1 MRAVAARRSPPLR
14 GTPLL
19 PVWAGPGWR
28 ARGAGSVIGQTEE
41 DRAVRTA
48 FTSSSPHRPDV
59 LVHVVAPP
67 VTGPGTRVTIVLH
80 GTERNAEEYS
90 AQWAEWAARHDRVVL
105 APRFDR
111 ASWPGA
117 HGYVLGGVL
126 DPGDAPRPRASRS
139 FTALTELHHQARE
152 RFGLADERFD
162 VWGHS
167 AGAQFVHRYLLFEP
181 AAPVRTAIAANAG
194 WYTLPDLHLPFP
206 YGLAHP
212 ALHLTAADVA
222 AWVRRP
228 LVLMRGAADVHRD
241 EHLRITC
248 AADTQGSHR
257 FARAATMYRA
267 GHAAAHGCRWRL
279 LDVPGAAHDF
289 AAMAPAAQELLA

>member
-1 MRAVAARRSPPLR
+1 M
-14 GTPLL
+14 
-19 PVWAGPGWR
+19 
-28 ARGAGSVIGQTEE
+28 IGQAEE

-80 GTERNAEEYS
+80 GTERNAEEYG
-90 AQWAEWAARHDRVVL
+90 AQWAEWAIRHDRVVL

-111 ASWPGA
+111 AGWPGA
-117 HGYVLGGVL
+117 RGYVLGRVL
-126 DPGDAPRPRASRS
+126 DRRDAPRPRASRS
-139 FTALTELHHQARE
+139 FTALTELHLQARE

-162 VWGHS
+162 IWGHS

-194 WYTLPDLHLPFP
+194 WYTLPDLYLPFP

-212 ALHLTAADVA
+212 ALHVTAADVA

-241 EHLRITC
+241 EHLRMTRP
-248 AADTQGSHR
+248 ADAQGSHR
-257 FARAATMYRA
+257 FAWAATMYRA
-267 GHAAAHGCRWRL
+267 GRAAAPGCRWRL

-289 AAMAPAAQELLA
+289 AAMAPAAQELLARSSPGYSLRVTGGFDADPSVRQAPHGACPG

>member
-1 MRAVAARRSPPLR
+1 MIDQV
-14 GTPLL
+14 
-19 PVWAGPGWR
+19 
-28 ARGAGSVIGQTEE
+28 EE
-41 DRAVRTA
+41 DKAIRTA

-59 LVHVVAPP
+59 LVHIVAPL

-80 GTERNAEEYS
+80 GTERNAEEYG
-90 AQWAEWAARHDRVVL
+90 AQWAQWAVRYDRVVL
-105 APRFDR
+105 APHFDR
-111 ASWPGA
+111 AGWPGA
-117 HGYVLGGVL
+117 DGYVLGGVL
-126 DPGDAPRPRASRS
+126 DPSDALRPWASWS
-139 FTALTELHHQARE
+139 FTALTELHRQARE

-212 ALHLTAADVA
+212 ALHRTAADVA

-228 LVLMRGAADVHRD
+228 LVLMRGTADVHRD
-241 EHLRITC
+241 EHLRTTR
-248 AADTQGSHR
+248 AADAQGSHR

-267 GHAAAHGCRWRL
+267 GRAAAPGCR
-279 LDVPGAAHDF
+279 
-289 AAMAPAAQELLA
+289 